1 MANSLADQE
10 LLAAAARGDRAAF
23 SQLYQRYRNR
33 VYGFAYRMLG
43 AQESAEDVTHE
54 AFLLL
59 IRQPERYR
67 AERGSLMTF
76 LCAVARNHIFQ
87 HLRRQERYAPELAE
101 TSDEYEEAGARS
113 SFDPLSDL
121 LEREVAVQVEA
132 ALASVPV
139 AQREAVVLRE
149 YQELSYEEIATIIGA
164 DTGVVKARLYR
175 ARQAL
180 AKRLAPYLC
189 AETAPRA

>member
-1 MANSLADQE
+1 MASSLADQE
-10 LLAAAARGDRAAF
+10 LLAEAARGDQAAF

-43 AQESAEDVTHE
+43 AQEAAEDVTHE

-59 IRQPERYR
+59 IREPERYQ
-67 AERGSLMTF
+67 AARGSLLTF

-87 HLRRQERYAPELAE
+87 HLRCQERYAAERVE
-101 TSDEYEEAGARS
+101 TSEECNEAGTRS

-121 LEREVAVQVEA
+121 LERELAAQVEA
-132 ALASVPV
+132 ALARLPV

-149 YQELSYEEIATIIGA
+149 YQELSYEEIAVIIGA

-180 AKRLAPYLC
+180 AKRLAPYLS

>member
-1 MANSLADQE
+1 MASSLADQE
-10 LLAAAARGDRAAF
+10 LLAAAARGDQAAF

-33 VYGFAYRMLG
+33 VYGFAYRMLRT
-43 AQESAEDVTHE
+43 QEVAEDVTHE

-59 IRQPERYR
+59 IRQPERYQ
-67 AERGSLMTF
+67 AMRGSLLTF

-101 TSDEYEEAGARS
+101 TSEEYEETGAGR

-121 LEREVAVQVEA
+121 LERELAAHVEA
-132 ALASVPV
+132 ALAELPV

-149 YQELSYEEIATIIGA
+149 YQELSYEEIAEVIGA
-164 DTGVVKARLYR
+164 DTNVVKSRLYR

-180 AKRLAPYLC
+180 AKRLAPYLKQ
-189 AETAPRA
+189 ETAPHA

>member
-10 LLAAAARGDRAAF
+10 LLAAAARGDQAAF

-43 AQESAEDVTHE
+43 TQESAEDVTHE

-59 IRQPERYR
+59 IRQPERYQ
-67 AERGSLMTF
+67 AERGSLLTF
-76 LCAVARNHIFQ
+76 LCAVARNHIYQ
-87 HLRRQERYAPELAE
+87 HLRRQERYAPERVE
-101 TSDEYEEAGARS
+101 TSDEYEEAGARY

-121 LEREVAVQVEA
+121 LERELAEQVEA
-132 ALASVPV
+132 ALAELPV
-139 AQREAVVLRE
+139 TQREAVTLRE
-149 YQELSYEEIATIIGA
+149 YQELSYEEIASVVGA
-164 DTGVVKARLYR
+164 DTNVVKARLYR

-180 AKRLAPYLC
+180 AKRLAPYLNQ
-189 AETAPRA
+189 ETAPRA